1 MKMKSSF
8 GVGLLSVLLLSSCT
22 LSSENAGS
30 FTSLF
35 ESHVDRAVST
45 AETLIKDS
53 DLAFE

>member
-1 MKMKSSF
+1 MKSSF

-45 AETLIKDS
+45 AETIIKDS